1 MPGIPASS
9 RHKGGCHMV
18 QTTVTLD
25 NATAAFY
32 RHVAGLAGLPL
43 EPFFPT
49 RCSSS
54 QASFR
59 WRRSEK
65 KKNPPVELIFC
76 KHLL

>member
-18 QTTVTLD
+18 QNTVTLD

-43 EPFFPT
+43 ETVLSDALFKLAGELSLEAL
-49 RCSSS
+49 RKK
-54 QASFR
+54 
-59 WRRSEK
+59 EK
-65 KKNPPVELIFC
+65 PSG
-76 KHLL
+76 